1 MMFAKRLVTRGVCN
15 RESFFPKGSCF
26 SGGDIG
32 SFHQL
37 EGDSFWANPCIP
49 LAKASSLH
57 PSFSSSQRA
66 WEVELVVQSKCW
78 SIIYIYAQQQVC
90 VCVCAGSN
98 KCSLLG
104 MTRGYVS
111 KHGSFPRFLF
121 SRFLSKWSNWL
132 RLLWP
137 FDWSKRNQ
145 VSLCRQCHGK
155 CQSIL
160 TSG

>member
-37 EGDSFWANPCIP
+37 EGGSFWANPCIP

-66 WEVELVVQSKCW
+66 WEVELVEQSKCW
-78 SIIYIYAQQQVC
+78 SII
-90 VCVCAGSN
+90 CAGSN
-98 KCSLLG
+98 NRCLLG

-111 KHGSFPRFLF
+111 KHGSLPRILF
-121 SRFLSKWSNWL
+121 SRLGPFQNGPTGYAYCG
-132 RLLWP
+132 RLIRARGIRSRFADNVVANANP
-137 FDWSKRNQ
+137 F
-145 VSLCRQCHGK
+145 
-155 CQSIL
+155 
-160 TSG
+160 